1 MPGRHV
7 TDHQM
12 RLFMTFRHTDSVAAA
27 AAKSSFSTATGYR
40 LAHDSRLPSTKKAP
54 RGRRR
59 PDPLG
64 DLFEAEIVPL
74 LKAAPGLR
82 PIAVFEEM
90 IRRHPN
96 SAVESVAL
104 WSAGS
109 DHGEPSTARSRRSSS
124 GRFTSPVG
132 PGYPTS
138 PTSRTSAS

>member
-1 MPGRHV
+1 
-7 TDHQM
+7 
-12 RLFMTFRHTDSVAAA
+12 MTFRHTDSVAAA

-40 LAHDSRLPSTKKAP
+40 LAHDPRLPSMKKAP

-64 DLFEAEIVPL
+64 DLFDAEIVPL

-82 PIAVFEEM
+82 PIAIFEEIM
-90 IRRHPN
+90 RRHPELG
-96 SAVESVAL
+96 AGSVAL

-109 DHGEPSTARSRRSSS
+109 DPGEPSTARSRRSFS
-124 GRFTSPVG
+124 GRSTSPVG

-138 PTSRTSAS
+138 PTWPISAS